1 MYINP
6 FWAGVIATITFEL
19 LMLVFYVIYT
29 AIKSQKDKKNQ
40 K

>member
-1 MYINP
+1 MI
-6 FWAGVIATITFEL
+6 WAGVIATITFEL
-19 LMLVFYVIYT
+19 LMFVFYVIYT